1 MAHRLGRGG
10 GSGDGGSIGSAV
22 TFCALCGIGSGVSN
36 VSNVSSVQICGDTSL
51 STYASHQITTI
62 LTYLHLTPTIAT
74 NQPHLVC
81 VTCAYTHTQAQAYT
95 RAHAHAR
102 AGARMHARAHACTRT
117 NNSGQRT
124 REVTERLGGVLVR
137 FPGLRPCCYQHV
149 HAKQVLHIR
158 LFDRMLHCGVVV
170 DRLGI
175 RAHRCCKDGF
185 NRSPKLRVDCCRI
198 RVGKRAF

>member
-1 MAHRLGRGG
+1 MSAM
-10 GSGDGGSIGSAV
+10 SAV
-22 TFCALCGIGSGVSN
+22 YRFVAIRVNQHMRPTRLPRFSPTYTSRLQSQPTNRIWYVS
-36 VSNVSSVQICGDTSL
+36 
-51 STYASHQITTI
+51 H
-62 LTYLHLTPTIAT
+62 
-74 NQPHLVC
+74 
-81 VTCAYTHTQAQAYT
+81 TH
-95 RAHAHAR
+95 AHAHTHIHKHKHTRAR
-102 AGARMHARAHACTRT
+102 THTHARAHACTRT

-185 NRSPKLRVDCCRI
+185 NRSPKLRVDCRRI

>member
-1 MAHRLGRGG
+1 MAHRLGRGD

-36 VSNVSSVQICGDTSL
+36 VSSVQICGDTSQ
-51 STYASHQITTI
+51 STCVPPDYHDSH
-62 LTYLHLTPTIAT
+62 LPTPHACNR
-74 NQPHLVC
+74 NQPTAFGMCH
-81 VTCAYTHTQAQAYT
+81 TRTHMRIHTYTST
-95 RAHAHAR
+95 RIHKHAR
-102 AGARMHARAHACTRT
+102 ARTRGRTHARTQ

-185 NRSPKLRVDCCRI
+185 NRSPKLRVDCRRI